1 MDIVIWVFVKVD
13 LKGVILGLILLII
26 FLNNLDWLDFFIL
39 FWRRSVD
46 DKIINFSILNVV
58 FMFFFF

>member
-1 MDIVIWVFVKVD
+1 MVD